1 MKKKIQLFLYNLK
14 NSWLFL
20 TVIFVELVICMSLL
34 AVALTNFL
42 GVNSKFSYYNAK
54 VADKSFVAFENFS
67 SEVYSTVENV
77 SKWLNDDLKSLATSV
92 NIGEVQV
99 DNDWEK
105 GTPRLT
111 IVTPA
116 LCANFNNKGLKF
128 AFNSDS
134 DYREAYVAKRFEDD
148 YKLNRIYDVAV
159 DCDDDIYSKK
169 IKVIGYFDY
178 KEYYAFGSDSIY
190 YASVDMVVCDELPPF
205 ATLSSGI
212 FVNDKQPS
220 HYKDLG
226 FKSLTV
232 KEYYEYS
239 REGSPYEVYLYF
251 ALIVILFTF
260 VTILCNYILSV
271 DNMSKR
277 NAVLYACGNTNAM
290 SILIEGVKMLFAFLA
305 AFVVSICVAEITI
318 YISMQRQNIVMTR
331 GNFYLSALIVLGLY
345 IAAIVI
351 GFVKFVKA
359 KPLKVI
365 NLEKK

>member
-20 TVIFVELVICMSLL
+20 IVIFIELIICMSLL

-54 VADKSFVAFENFS
+54 VADRSFVTFENFS
-67 SEVYSTVENV
+67 SEIYSTAENV
-77 SKWLNDDLKSLATSV
+77 SKWLNDDLQSLATSV
-92 NIGEVQV
+92 NIGELQV
-99 DNDWEK
+99 DDDWRK
-105 GTPRLT
+105 SIPRLT
-111 IVTPA
+111 IATPA

-128 AFNSDS
+128 SFNKDS
-134 DYREAYVAKRFEDD
+134 DYREAYVAKIFRND
-148 YKLNRIYDVAV
+148 YQLNQIYDIAV
-159 DCDDDIYSKK
+159 DCNEGIYNKK

-178 KEYYAFGSDSIY
+178 KEYYVFSSSNIY
-190 YASVDMVVCDELPPF
+190 YSSVDMVVCDELPPF
-205 ATLSSGI
+205 ANLSSGI
-212 FVNDKQPS
+212 FINDKQPT
-220 HYKDLG
+220 YYNDLG

-239 REGSPYEVYLYF
+239 RDGSPYEIYLYF
-251 ALIVILFTF
+251 AMIVILFTF

-271 DNMSKR
+271 DNMTKR

-290 SILIEGVKMLFAFLA
+290 SIFIEGIKMLFAFLA
-305 AFVVSICVAEITI
+305 AFVVSICIAEITI
-318 YISMQRQNIVMTR
+318 YISTQRQNIVMTR

-345 IAAIVI
+345 IVAIVI